1 MTASSILGL
10 DTEGRVMEGQ
20 GEPELSGACI
30 HLGVRRTRPGAK
42 VNTEIRIMSIV
53 TDDIA
58 AADAGGDA
66 HPHPVRH
73 GPGLS
78 GGPEPA
84 DDPSEQLQV
93 PRDRVINLKEKLLVL
108 VNYGRSI

>member
-42 VNTEIRIMSIV
+42 VNTEIRIMSIELMTLLLLMQV
-53 TDDIA
+53 VMHTHTPYA
-58 AADAGGDA
+58 TALGC
-66 HPHPVRH
+66 
-73 GPGLS
+73 L
-78 GGPEPA
+78 E
-84 DDPSEQLQV
+84 DPS
-93 PRDRVINLKEKLLVL
+93 LVMIHQNSCRCREL
-108 VNYGRSI
+108 VS

>member
-10 DTEGRVMEGQ
+10 DTAGRVMEGQ

-42 VNTEIRIMSIV
+42 VNTHI
-53 TDDIA
+53 TLQDD
-58 AADAGGDA
+58 DDEAGGDA

-73 GPGLS
+73 GPGLP
-78 GGPEPA
+78 GGPESV
-84 DDPSEQLQV
+84 DDPPEQLQV
-93 PRDRVINLKEKLLVL
+93 RRERASGHVINLRQKLLVL
-108 VNYGRSI
+108 VNY

>member
-42 VNTEIRIMSIV
+42 VNTEIRIMSIELMTLLLLMQV
-53 TDDIA
+53 VMHTHTPYA
-58 AADAGGDA
+58 TALGC
-66 HPHPVRH
+66 
-73 GPGLS
+73 L
-78 GGPEPA
+78 E
-84 DDPSEQLQV
+84 DPS
-93 PRDRVINLKEKLLVL
+93 LVMTHQNSCRCREL
-108 VNYGRSI
+108 VS